1 MPYPAV
7 PAQDDETVRKGDFFT
22 MSQEKKKT
30 ETIYAI
36 QGEDYRDGDMYTNLF
51 ATIEEAEKHF
61 KELLN
66 LYWDSNDPKH
76 EGIDANENT
85 YEECLEQ
92 LCFDNGYD
100 NFRVD
105 ELELDRSQS
114 REAASED
121 DTVLYQASSYPNDD
135 AVLYQAASD
144 FTNGILRGRPDFEGF
159 TGEPSDIQYEV
170 IDRLRLSGKMIQRS
184 DGEPIFAEDLPPE
197 EFFKALPH
205 LGLDSRKVFRVLSD
219 SFCDALVN
227 SRFMESEMP
236 ARNGKLEYSLKEA
249 GLLGKTEPYLIF
261 HEPVDYQK
269 MPSYQVPVIRGMGD
283 LLDALQYEHKESIDS
298 LEITRFHDAPCLEA
312 KFYDPEHPMGRTSY
326 IIPQKWLAQVFQTE
340 YMKDIA
346 KDVRT
351 IMDSDVVL
359 RGDIYDAVPQLYQ
372 GKEEACALRD
382 YVTDHLFYY
391 GVPSSDKALDYLA
404 EDILAFRP
412 EGLRER
418 CEKDPQQQDFP
429 VPYPSSVLR
438 TCKDNIGAY
447 MHALRNK
454 EAECHPFRRKEAE
467 AVTQFLQEN
476 LAKRDFQKIGDF
488 VEAVVQEEHRK
499 ETLRKLPALKDRGIH
514 TNR

>member
-1 MPYPAV
+1 
-7 PAQDDETVRKGDFFT
+7 

-51 ATIEEAEKHF
+51 ATMEEAQEHF
-61 KELLN
+61 KELLD
-66 LYWDSNDPKH
+66 LYWDSDDPEH
-76 EGIDANENT
+76 EGTDANENT
-85 YEECLEQ
+85 YEDCLEQ

-121 DTVLYQASSYPNDD
+121 DTVLYQASSHPNDD
-135 AVLYQAASD
+135 AILYQAASD
-144 FTNGILRGRPDFEGF
+144 FTNGVLRGSPDFEGF
-159 TGEPSDIQYEV
+159 TGELSDVQYEV
-170 IDRLRLSGKMIQRS
+170 IDRLKLSGKRIQISRG
-184 DGEPIFAEDLPPE
+184 DPMFPEDLPPVE
-197 EFFKALPH
+197 DLLPEQFFKALPH

-219 SFCDALVN
+219 TFYDALVN
-227 SRFMESEMP
+227 SRFMENEMP
-236 ARNGKLEYSLKEA
+236 ARNGKLEWSLKEA
-249 GLLGKTEPYLIF
+249 GLLGETELYLIF
-261 HEPVDYQK
+261 HDPVDYHK
-269 MPSYQVPVIRGMGD
+269 MPSCQTPVVRGMGD
-283 LLDALQYEHKESIDS
+283 LLDALQNEYEESIDS

-351 IMDSDVVL
+351 IMDSEVSL

-382 YVTDHLFYY
+382 YVTDRLFYY
-391 GVPSSDKALDYLA
+391 GVPSSDKVLDHLA

-412 EGLRER
+412 EGLREQ
-418 CEKDPQQQDFP
+418 CEENPQQQDFP
-429 VPYPSSVLR
+429 SPYPSSVLR
-438 TCKDNIGAY
+438 TCKDHIGAY

-454 EAECHPFRRKEAE
+454 ETECHPFRRKEAE

-476 LAKRDFQKIGDF
+476 LARRDFQKIGNF
-488 VEAVVQEEHRK
+488 VETVVQEEHRK
-499 ETLRKLPALKDRGIH
+499 EALRKLPALKDRGIH
-514 TNR
+514 INR